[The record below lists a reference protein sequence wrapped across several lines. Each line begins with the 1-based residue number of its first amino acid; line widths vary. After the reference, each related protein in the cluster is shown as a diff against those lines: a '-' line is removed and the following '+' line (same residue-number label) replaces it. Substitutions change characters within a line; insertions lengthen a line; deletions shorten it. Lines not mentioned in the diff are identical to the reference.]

1 MAIEIIAELGQT
13 MEGSVERAI
22 EGVHAFADAGATGIK
37 VQWLQPKL
45 IASDAAARYWETNDA
60 VSQSAAFAKAGMIA
74 YDKWAPVL
82 EACEDAKVE
91 FITTPFDLEAV
102 LFWLWYKDDG
112 YPIRTLKVASGD
124 ITNHMLLDAVGEAAD
139 RVILSTGGA
148 TLDEIGRAVDVLIGT
163 HSPDPESLHYGVDDE
178 PRCEVV
184 LLACSLEYPT
194 PAERANLRRIR
205 TLIDVPPLCG
215 PAGTR
220 FPVGYSDHTEGNW
233 GGHHA
238 VLCGAT
244 LVEKHVTLGGDP
256 TKVADHAMGLLPDD
270 FAEYADG
277 VWAAQE
283 ILGDGVMGVHEGE
296 HAAVQG
302 ARRGLYASQTI
313 EVGDFF
319 TDQNVIAKRPAPI
332 IDVHAGAEYWFAI
345 AGTASPCRYDK
356 NEPILRSP

>member
-184 LLACSLEYPT
+184 LLACSLAYPT
-194 PAERANLRRIR
+194 PPERANLGRIR
-205 TLIDVPPLCG
+205 TLLGHASV
-215 PAGTR
+215 
-220 FPVGYSDHTEGNW
+220 VGYSDHLLSEYSSED
-233 GGHHA
+233 A
-238 VLCGAT
+238 VFVGAT
-244 LVEKHVTLGGDP
+244 VLEKHVTLGGDP
-256 TKVADHAMGLLPDD
+256 DKVADHAMALTPDR
-270 FAEYADG
+270 FATYVRLAHRAERM
-277 VWAAQE
+277 
-283 ILGDGVMGVHEGE
+283 LGDGVMGVHEGE

-302 ARRGLYASQTI
+302 ARRGLYAAANI
-313 EVGDFF
+313 KEGEMF
-319 TDQNVIAKRPAPI
+319 TTENVVALRPAAATGKA
-332 IDVHAGAEYWFAI
+332 DASQWLTL
-345 AGTASPCRYDK
+345 AGTAATCDYRQTD
-356 NEPILRSP
+356 PIVRSP

>member
-1 MAIEIIAELGQT
+1 MIEICAEIGQT
-13 MEGSVERAI
+13 AEGSVDRSI
-22 EGVHAFADAGATGIK
+22 EAVNAFAEAGATAVK
-37 VQWLQPKL
+37 FQWW
-45 IASDAAARYWETNDA
+45 ASPDNLVVKDTPRYWSTNEA
-60 VSQSAAFAKAGMIA
+60 ESQHAAFSSAGMIPL
-74 YDKWAPVL
+74 DGWGPVI
-82 EACEDAKVE
+82 DAARDAGVE
-91 FITTPFDLEAV
+91 FWTTPFDLESVAAAHN
-102 LFWLWYKDDG
+102 YG
-112 YPIRTLKVASGD
+112 MTTLKIASGD
-124 ITNHMLLDAVGEAAD
+124 VTNLMLIDAVGAVAD

-148 TLDEIGRAVDVLIGT
+148 TLDEVGRAVDVAIGT
-163 HSPDPESLHYGVDDE
+163 HVRPLSSLY

-184 LLACSLEYPT
+184 LLACSLAYPT